1 MCIVYIFV
9 FEIFNDINPETL
21 GLSHFYE
28 SNVKKKKL
36 KNKGLLSMKNISE
49 IFYTRMYSP

>member
-1 MCIVYIFV
+1 MCIVYMFV

-36 KNKGLLSMKNISE
+36 KNKRLLSMKNISE